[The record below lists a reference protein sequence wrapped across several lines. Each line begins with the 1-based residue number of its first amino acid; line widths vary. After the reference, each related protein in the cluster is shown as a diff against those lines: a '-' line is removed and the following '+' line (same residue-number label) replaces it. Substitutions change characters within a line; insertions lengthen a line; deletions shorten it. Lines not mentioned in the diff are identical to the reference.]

1 MIPILINGP
10 AVEPVGLAEMRAH
23 LRVDGP
29 QEDDL
34 IAGLVTAARL
44 MVEAASRRILVA
56 QTWRVVL
63 DRWPSGRI
71 VRLPLSPLIAVTR
84 VAVADGAGDL
94 VDLPVTAA
102 DAEAA
107 ADPPRIRIAASA
119 PEPGSDRAGI
129 AIEASFGYGPAP
141 ESVPEPLR
149 LAIKILVA
157 RWFENRGDIAGE
169 QSLPADALALLRP
182 FGRARL

>member
-10 AVEPVGLAEMRAH
+10 AVEPVGVPEMRAH
-23 LRVDGP
+23 LRLDGT

-34 IAGLVTAARL
+34 VAGLVTAARL
-44 MVEAASRRILVA
+44 MVEAASCRILVL

-63 DRWPSGRI
+63 DRWPTGRI
-71 VRLPLSPLIAVTR
+71 VRLPLSPLVAVTR
-84 VAVADGAGDL
+84 VAVADGAGAL
-94 VDLPVTAA
+94 ADLPASA
-102 DAEAA
+102 AEAETA
-107 ADPPRIRIAASA
+107 ADPPRIRVAATA
-119 PEPGSDRAGI
+119 PEPGIARGGI
-129 AIEASFGYGPAP
+129 VLEASFGYGPAP

-169 QSLPADALALLRP
+169 QSLPAEALALLRP
-182 FGRARL
+182 FGRARI

>member
-71 VRLPLSPLIAVTR
+71 VHLPLSPLIAVTR
-84 VAVADGAGDL
+84 VAVADGASAH
-94 VDLPVTAA
+94 LP
-102 DAEAA
+102 E
-107 ADPPRIRIAASA
+107 
-119 PEPGSDRAGI
+119 
-129 AIEASFGYGPAP
+129 F
-141 ESVPEPLR
+141 
-149 LAIKILVA
+149 
-157 RWFENRGDIAGE
+157 
-169 QSLPADALALLRP
+169 
-182 FGRARL
+182 